1 MKESFAS
8 QVKSFIL
15 PFTVLLIVPA
25 CILWYSGFRIGWGLG
40 LPWDAVVVLA
50 GSVMIGNGLYYLA
63 MCIWLF
69 INVGKG
75 TLAPWSPTK
84 KLVIFGPYRNV
95 RNPMISSVLLTLLG
109 ESIAFGSFG
118 IFIWF
123 LLFFGINHMYFVL
136 SEEPGLV
143 KRFGEEYL
151 VYKRNVPRWIPTLR
165 PWDGV
170 DRRPAPPA
178 KS

>member
-1 MKESFAS
+1 MKESLAN
-8 QVKSFIL
+8 QIKSFIL
-15 PFTVLLIVPA
+15 PFTVLMVVPA
-25 CILWYSGFRIGWGLG
+25 CILWGAGFRIGWGLG

-69 INVGKG
+69 VNVGWG

-84 KLVIFGPYRNV
+84 KLVIFGPYRHV

-109 ESIAFGSFG
+109 ESIAFGSPG
-118 IFIWF
+118 IFVWF
-123 LLFFGINHMYFVL
+123 LLFFGINHTYFIL
-136 SEEPGLV
+136 SEEPGLL

-151 VYKRNVPRWIPTLR
+151 GYKRNVPRWVPKLR
-165 PWDGV
+165 PWDGM
-170 DRRPAPPA
+170 DRRP
-178 KS
+178 STSSRD